1 MSSETDSTDQASRL
15 WAFVLLSL
23 LVIGGAAAI
32 MVSRTTP
39 LSPVD
44 VVERWTAARN
54 AGDIVTALALLSEE
68 AVVLDQHVDDPA
80 DLAALRNILEAQ
92 KIAGWRIEES
102 GCGVDG
108 ERVSC
113 RYAMDDE
120 LLRKCGLRFTG
131 EHEYLVVDG
140 KLDRQTRR
148 HDPASR
154 AEVYGALQLFRAWVQ
169 KTHPDDFG
177 VIWVDPTS
185 ATYTTPD
192 GAHAVMAS
200 LDEYPC

>member
-1 MSSETDSTDQASRL
+1 MTATMRSRVS
-15 WAFVLLSL
+15 AIVLLL
-23 LVIGGAAAI
+23 LLAIGGASAI
-32 MVSRTTP
+32 MVSGTPP
-39 LSPVD
+39 LSPIE

-80 DLAALRNILEAQ
+80 DLATLRNILEAQ
-92 KIAGWRIEES
+92 KIAGWLIEES
-102 GCGVDG
+102 GCVVDG

-120 LLRKCGLRFTG
+120 LLRKCGLRFVG
-131 EHEYLVVDG
+131 DHEYLVVDG
-140 KLDRQTRR
+140 RLDRQTRR
-148 HDPASR
+148 HDAASR

-169 KTHPDDFG
+169 TTHRDYFG

-192 GAHAVMAS
+192 GARAVMAS